1 MRVRITLLRFHC
13 YEVTQQLRV
22 IKSWQGLVGASS
34 LETWLGRSSFNSAQ
48 SVIFVYRA
56 TAPRLCLTSHANRLT
71 IRGDV
76 KAIVKLNLML
86 VGP

>member
-1 MRVRITLLRFHC
+1 MIVPGCAAPKGDEAPRLGNPLG
-13 YEVTQQLRV
+13 EVLAGHAR
-22 IKSWQGLVGASS
+22 L
-34 LETWLGRSSFNSAQ
+34 
-48 SVIFVYRA
+48 SVIFVYRG
-56 TAPRLCLTSHANRLT
+56 TAPLLCLTSHANRLT